1 MARATPRGTQPR
13 PRDPLRA
20 GGPGAGGA
28 GRSWRPAF
36 AKGMFLPAEVTRGAV
51 ITGEFPAIAPG
62 IAVPRAAGEFD
73 GAGAGRRQ
81 GAGVLVTAM
90 PRSR

>member
-1 MARATPRGTQPR
+1 MPSAREYESGHGQGRAPVPTVPR
-13 PRDPLRA
+13 PRPRHPLRA

-51 ITGEFPAIAPG
+51 ITGKFPARAPG
-62 IAVPRAAGEFD
+62 IAAAGLPA
-73 GAGAGRRQ
+73 AG
-81 GAGVLVTAM
+81 
-90 PRSR
+90 